1 MTIQTYLDNR
11 MVKVGSELADVDLDL
26 TGCIQPAD
34 WTEFSARASKK
45 LDKAYAAFCSSIY
58 WGIVRGACGGLR
70 SFGMA
75 EASASHI
82 KLHGNFGMLAV
93 VPGNTEA
100 PNLLRMRPSPNG
112 LYDYTNI
119 ALAPDRDRKVQA
131 YLSLDLYGVS
141 QASICYGTR
150 VESPRKLQALKP
162 KTNRQVV
169 IAPMVDR
176 ALLAQEKS
184 LRLLLSEFECMANA
198 QARRDRLIHLRQLL
212 KGKLRSLESMQ
223 KAFQTVHLPTEQLVE
238 VVEQL
243 ERLLGPTQMAT
254 ALLLKGF
261 SGTGKTL
268 LAQKV
273 SVAAGIPFF
282 KAGVNTLK
290 KPNLGE
296 SAAAVRELWETAR
309 HSKPCVLFIDELD
322 AIFGQ
327 RGSGNTD
334 TISQEVT
341 NAFLAEFSGKEEGI
355 WVIGATNRR
364 DVVDDAIL
372 SRFGMELELTPPDE
386 KKRLAIL
393 NQELA
398 EAGYKGTIPA
408 NASNLM
414 QGMSGR
420 DISMLAQRLAGKEE
434 GPGNFVSVVRQTR
447 GASNPV
453 VDARAT
459 WASLMV
465 SADTRSRL
473 ETTCAIL
480 KDAEGWG
487 ARGVSIPTGILLE
500 GPAGSG
506 KTQIARTM
514 ANEGSLGFVKATV
527 ADLKGLYV
535 GHAAGNVRDIFAK
548 ARAVS
553 PAILFIDELDL
564 VAPARKGG
572 GNDVLVQ
579 EIISQMLQ
587 EMDGIVDQHRQ
598 VFVLAATNLPENI
611 DASILSRFT
620 ERLTV
625 PLPDLESRVRMLKVL
640 FVQARIDSLFSSDYP
655 LLGELSSG
663 MSLRGIR
670 NWLALAQRQAVSR
683 AVRNGGSA
691 AYSMV
696 REDLLDSA
704 PLVQVIA

>member
-1 MTIQTYLDNR
+1 
-11 MVKVGSELADVDLDL
+11 
-26 TGCIQPAD
+26 
-34 WTEFSARASKK
+34 
-45 LDKAYAAFCSSIY
+45 
-58 WGIVRGACGGLR
+58 
-70 SFGMA
+70 
-75 EASASHI
+75 
-82 KLHGNFGMLAV
+82 
-93 VPGNTEA
+93 
-100 PNLLRMRPSPNG
+100 
-112 LYDYTNI
+112 
-119 ALAPDRDRKVQA
+119 
-131 YLSLDLYGVS
+131 
-141 QASICYGTR
+141 
-150 VESPRKLQALKP
+150 
-162 KTNRQVV
+162 
-169 IAPMVDR
+169 MVDR

-386 KKRLAIL
+386 KNRLAIL

-434 GPGNFVSVVRQTR
+434 GPGNFVSVVRQIR

-453 VDARAT
+453 VDARAK
-459 WASLMV
+459 WASLIV

-487 ARGVSIPTGILLE
+487 TRGVSIPTGILLE

-663 MSLRGIR
+663 MSLRDIR

-696 REDLLDSA
+696 REDLLDSS